1 MAYLKLKSYR
11 TSGCIIVNT
20 ENILAVEPKVDE
32 DHQSTYTNIYVSSGR
47 LEVVESLDYVFNM
60 LNQNAQTITSMEA
73 S

>member
-32 DHQSTYTNIYVSSGR
+32 DQSTYTNIYVSSGR

>member
-11 TSGCIIVNT
+11 TPGCIVVNT
-20 ENILAVEPKVDE
+20 ETILAVEPKVDE
-32 DHQSTYTNIYVSSGR
+32 DQSTYTNIYVSSGR

>member
-32 DHQSTYTNIYVSSGR
+32 DQSTYTNIYVSSGR
-47 LEVVESLDYVFNM
+47 LEVVESIDYVFNM

>member
-32 DHQSTYTNIYVSSGR
+32 DQSTYTNIYVSSGR
-47 LEVVESLDYVFNM
+47 LEVVESLDYIFNM